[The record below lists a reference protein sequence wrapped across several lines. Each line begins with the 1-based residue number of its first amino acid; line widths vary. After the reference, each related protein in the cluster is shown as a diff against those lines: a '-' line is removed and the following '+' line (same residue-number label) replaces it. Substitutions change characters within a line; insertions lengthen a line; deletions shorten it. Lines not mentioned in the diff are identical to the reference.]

1 MSKIWGNIYD
11 RSVAILL
18 GTVVF
23 EIAIFVLFGDFG
35 NLFFDKKLFK
45 ILYQFFLFIQKTAE
59 LVLEKLP

>member
-23 EIAIFVLFGDFG
+23 EIIFFVLFGDCG

-45 ILYQFFLFIQKTAE
+45 ILYQYFLFIQKTVE
-59 LVLEKLP
+59 LVSENLP